1 MKIEVNSTLAMDV
14 NFRFL
19 TSHGG
24 LISIYF
30 AGGTRYQHSAEWTG
44 KGAGGISFEI
54 LNENEEIVGN
64 IEISG
69 ETEEEKEIF
78 NFPIWTSREK
88 ETQQFLF
95 IPDSGT
101 RTFQHSRRLL
111 YYSS

>member
-14 NFRFL
+14 NFSFL
-19 TSHGG
+19 TTHGG

-30 AGGTRYQHSAEWTG
+30 AGGTRYQHWAEWTR

-54 LNENEEIVGN
+54 INEENGEIVGN

-78 NFPIWTSREK
+78 NLPIWTSREK
-88 ETQQFLF
+88 ETQEFLF
-95 IPDSGT
+95 IPDIAT
-101 RTFQHSRRLL
+101 KTFQHSRWNW
-111 YYSS
+111 